1 MNSRISRAGLGAFAV
16 AMMAAGAAEAHHPLG
31 GGTPETFW
39 HGFLSGVGHPMI
51 GIDHFAFIIAVG
63 LAAAFSGKRFL
74 TPLAFV
80 GATMIGCMLHVA
92 GIMLPLPE
100 LFISASVVALGAF
113 VLSGRKLA
121 TSAQLGV
128 FGLAGLFHGFAYGG
142 AIIGAEA
149 TPLVAYLGSFA
160 MTQYLIALGA
170 MLVVTTVWK
179 VADPKALQPRLAGA
193 LVAGVGF
200 VFFFENVEGMILG

>member
-1 MNSRISRAGLGAFAV
+1 MISRISRAGLGAFTV
-16 AMMAAGAAEAHHPLG
+16 SMLAAGAAQAHHPLG
-31 GGTPETFW
+31 GGTPETFMQ
-39 HGFLSGVGHPMI
+39 GFLSGIGHPMI
-51 GIDHFAFIIAVG
+51 GIDHFAFIVAVG
-63 LAAAFSGKRFL
+63 LAAAFSAKRLL

-80 GATMIGCMLHVA
+80 VATMIGCMLHVA

-113 VLSGRKLA
+113 VLSGRKMALPG
-121 TSAQLGV
+121 QLGF

-142 AIIGAEA
+142 AIIGAES

-160 MTQYLIALGA
+160 VTQYLIALGA
-170 MLVVTTVWK
+170 MLLVTTVWK
-179 VADPKALQPRLAGA
+179 AADSKAIQPRIAGA

-200 VFFFENVEGMILG
+200 AFFFENVEGMILG